1 MDVRLAGVSFVLA
14 ADRGPAGHRRDADA
28 NSRYR
33 ISPNPTGGLRREDF
47 ADLGDLLALAKSN
60 VCLAELLNN
69 LIGRVSCLLYLQRIL
84 SGRRP
89 DAMLS

>member
-1 MDVRLAGVSFVLA
+1 MADRTRGSEISIKTESVAHVVRLQATVLLT
-14 ADRGPAGHRRDADA
+14 PAVGRLFGDLQ
-28 NSRYR
+28 N
-33 ISPNPTGGLRREDF
+33 L

-60 VCLAELLNN
+60 VRLAELLNN